1 MAEQNH
7 PRDSQL
13 LDLLAAGEQAAHPDL
28 RKHLEEC
35 ALCRSRLDRFAQMW
49 DLTAQAS
56 PHDISQWCADLP
68 LPGRRPALWTAWYAR
83 AAAVIALAV
92 LTGFAA
98 GRFSRVGPSPDGG
111 NHQLVAAPAEV
122 AAAMHLDLLS
132 ADPVGLDR
140 IWPLPSQTP
149 QEAQP

>member
-13 LDLLAAGEQAAHPDL
+13 LDLLAAGEQTADPDL
-28 RKHLEEC
+28 RKHLEKC
-35 ALCRSRLDRFAQMW
+35 ALCRDRLDRFAQMW

-56 PHDISQWCADLP
+56 PQDIQEWCAE
-68 LPGRRPALWTAWYAR
+68 LPGPARRPGLWSAWYTR

-98 GRFSRVGPSPDGG
+98 GRFSRLDPSLDRTGRP
-111 NHQLVAAPAEV
+111 LAAPAEL

-149 QEAQP
+149 QETHP